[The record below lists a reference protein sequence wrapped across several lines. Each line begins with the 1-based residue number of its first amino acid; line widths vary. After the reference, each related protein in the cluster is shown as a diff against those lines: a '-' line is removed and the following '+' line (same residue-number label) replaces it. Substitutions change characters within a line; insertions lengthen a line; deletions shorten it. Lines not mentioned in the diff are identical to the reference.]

1 MISSSPLTGTG
12 RAGGTAAVTA
22 EELAARLGS
31 SSLPRQPD
39 PAPKTLRSTLRLL
52 GAQTNGLSFDFLGEK
67 EETNTGKAAR
77 FQLR

>member
-1 MISSSPLTGTG
+1 MG
-12 RAGGTAAVTA
+12 RAGSTAAVTA
-22 EELAARLGS
+22 EDLGGS
-31 SSLPRQPD
+31 TLPRRPD
-39 PAPKTLRSTLRLL
+39 PAPKTLRSTLGLL